1 MADPKVTTR
10 VLRRLLSSGLSTR
23 AERLLARSRPADIA
37 PVLGDLQPDELRTV
51 VDVLFRQHRAAAV
64 LREIPPE
71 MLPQIFDVLGD
82 QRLSDILGRLE
93 IDDMLEMVEWI
104 PEERRAA
111 VIERLPESRAAELH
125 QAELYPASSAG
136 RVMTTR
142 FVALEQTMTAQE
154 AIDRIRQAGEDT
166 EAVLYLYVVDEKGG
180 LAGVVPIRRLVSAP
194 PDRPVDQL
202 MIRDPV
208 RIRADADQEE
218 AAQLVARYNLLA
230 IPVVDEEDRILGVI
244 TVDDVIEVI
253 HEEATEDIYYMAGLR
268 EDDRVFSSAGQ
279 SIRRRLPWM
288 LLNLAALF
296 VAAWVI
302 GLFER
307 TLEQIVSLAFFMPVV
322 AGMGGNTGIQSLTVI
337 TRSIALGEIEFS
349 SGMRAVAKELGV
361 AISIGAVAGLVAAGL
376 AAFWQGSP
384 MLGAVL
390 FLAMIVTISVA
401 GMLGA
406 AVPMILN
413 ALRQDPA
420 LGSGV
425 IVTTLADV
433 VGLVT
438 FLGIGTLLLDRL
450 A

>member
-1 MADPKVTTR
+1 MADPKVTSR
-10 VLRRLLSSGLSTR
+10 VLRRLLSSGLSMR
-23 AERLLARSRPADIA
+23 VERLLARSRPADIA

-71 MLPQIFDVLGD
+71 LLPWIFDALGD
-82 QRLSDILGRLE
+82 QRLADILGRLE

-104 PEERRAA
+104 PEERRAT
-111 VIERLPESRAAELH
+111 VIERLPESRAAELR

-154 AIDRIRQAGEDT
+154 SIDRIRRAGDQT

-180 LAGVVPIRRLVSAP
+180 LTGVVPIRRLVSAP
-194 PDRPVDQL
+194 PDRPVGEL

-253 HEEATEDIYYMAGLR
+253 HEEATEDIYYMAGLH
-268 EDDRVFSSAGQ
+268 EEDRVFSSAGQ

-307 TLEQIVSLAFFMPVV
+307 TLQQIVSLAFFMPVV

-361 AISIGAVAGLVAAGL
+361 AVTIGGVAGLVAAVMAGL
-376 AAFWQGSP
+376 WQGNP
-384 MLGAVL
+384 MLGGVL
-390 FLAMIVTISVA
+390 FLAMLVTVSVA

-438 FLGIGTLLLDRL
+438 FLGIGTLLIDRL